1 MTQYDI
7 GVKQFSLTRFFIFSG
22 VAGFIILLKEVIKL
36 ANYGLELR
44 KSAFDMGQKCCTFDV
59 QNSTYNL
66 YHEIAPTFFSKC
78 NVFSLLLDQLSNH
91 IWSRWDHYLISLLR
105 WANQDAGNLG
115 LNKFSTCVF
124 L

>member
-1 MTQYDI
+1 MT
-7 GVKQFSLTRFFIFSG
+7 FATRFAYDTVWYRSQAVLTYAG

-66 YHEIAPTFFSKC
+66 YHEIAPTFF
-78 NVFSLLLDQLSNH
+78 F
-91 IWSRWDHYLISLLR
+91 
-105 WANQDAGNLG
+105 
-115 LNKFSTCVF
+115 
-124 L
+124 